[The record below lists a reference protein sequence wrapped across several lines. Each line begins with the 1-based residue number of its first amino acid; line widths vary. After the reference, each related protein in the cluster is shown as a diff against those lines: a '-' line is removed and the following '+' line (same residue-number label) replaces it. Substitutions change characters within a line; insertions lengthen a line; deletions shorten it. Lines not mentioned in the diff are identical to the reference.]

1 MTESIDIYDMPNT
14 LVFLSLNDYERLNA
28 DGAEFVLDTN
38 DGDHRNP
45 FERDRARVIH
55 SPFFRSLAGKSQ
67 IFSPGQSDF
76 LRNRLTHS
84 LEVAQ
89 IAKVMIVEFC
99 HKYRLS
105 KVTPELSYLEQT
117 HLCDLVEAVCL
128 GHDIGHPP
136 FGHIGE
142 DGLHEIMTER
152 DAGGFEAN
160 AQNIRILTT
169 LDYAYSGRP
178 GFTRGVLAGVMKYKI
193 KRSAGYGK
201 FIYDADWYI
210 AEMACPQWNH
220 DVALSSLDS
229 SEFTKAVKQSQSL
242 ACQVMDLADEISYA
256 GHDIE
261 DVLHTSM
268 LQYGEIKAIE
278 SLSDGIDA
286 RTLTDV
292 CSDIEMQSGYSVDLR
307 SLQDHWDRLKADIL
321 EAMRSPNSDSFP
333 EATHRLRRQH
343 MNSASASCTAVNNN
357 GTWRIVI
364 SETSAARS
372 ALIRRVVVPMI
383 YVDSRLVTMQ
393 RKGLNVVRMLMNEL
407 LNSGGQL
414 LPLGYRERFDAAAS
428 EKVQARLCCDYLD
441 SLTEEYLLRF
451 HQRIFGSAPSV
462 LMDFF

>member
-1 MTESIDIYDMPNT
+1 MTETIDIYDMPNT
-14 LVFLSLNDYERLNA
+14 LVFLSPNDYERLTA
-28 DGAEFVLDTN
+28 DGTKFALDTN
-38 DGDHRNP
+38 TGDHRNP
-45 FERDRARVIH
+45 FERDRARIIH

-76 LRNRLTHS
+76 LRNRLTHT

-89 IAKVMIVEFC
+89 IAKVMTIEFC
-99 HKYRLS
+99 NRYRRT
-105 KVTPELSYLEQT
+105 KATPELSYLEQT

-142 DGLHEIMTER
+142 DALHEIMTEQ
-152 DAGGFEAN
+152 DAGGFESN

-169 LDYAYSGRP
+169 LDNTYSGRP

-193 KRSAGYGK
+193 KRSVGYGK
-201 FIYDADWYI
+201 FIYDADWHI

-220 DVALSSLDS
+220 DAALNSLNG

-242 ACQVMDLADEISYA
+242 ACQVMDLADEITYA

-268 LQYGEIKAIE
+268 LRYGEITAIK

-286 RTLTDV
+286 RTLAAI
-292 CSDIEMQSGYSVDLR
+292 CSDIEMQSGSSVDLR
-307 SLQDHWDRLKADIL
+307 SLQDHWARLQADII
-321 EAMRSPNSDSFP
+321 EVMSSPNSDSFR

-343 MNSASASCTAVNNN
+343 MNSASASCTAVNN
-357 GTWRIVI
+357 GETWKIVI

-372 ALIRRVVVPMI
+372 ALIRRVVVPRI

-393 RKGLNVVRMLMNEL
+393 RKGVNVVRMLMNEL
-407 LNSGGQL
+407 LDSSGRL
-414 LPLGYRERFDAAAS
+414 LPLRYREHFDAATS
-428 EKVQARLCCDYLD
+428 EKAQVRLCCDFLD

-451 HQRIFGSAPSV
+451 HQRIFDSALSV